1 MVATKQKL
9 SIEFTNLSLLLFPSP
24 IFLFFVPLLLLSN
37 FIHTLHPKYCN
48 ITSMTSWEWH
58 HHMTPSF
65 KFHWS
70 SLDQNT
76 CIFFSLSYATNN
88 NIWQNFNNTI
98 QHVSLHTAT
107 SINTTNVSENVTPTS
122 CPQATMPVSDVEH
135 HSPTPTTTATTT
147 PTDSYWDTLMWDD
160 IHVLI
165 LPTAIATLLLVAAIT
180 TTGVVICLC
189 TTSRR

>member
-76 CIFFSLSYATNN
+76 CTFFSCPMLQIITSDKILTTQYNMSRYIQPHQSTQPTYQRMLHPQAVHKQQCRSLMW
-88 NIWQNFNNTI
+88 NIIPPHPQP
-98 QHVSLHTAT
+98 QPQPHPPTAT
-107 SINTTNVSENVTPTS
+107 GTHW
-122 CPQATMPVSDVEH
+122 C
-135 HSPTPTTTATTT
+135 
-147 PTDSYWDTLMWDD
+147 
-160 IHVLI
+160 
-165 LPTAIATLLLVAAIT
+165 
-180 TTGVVICLC
+180 G
-189 TTSRR
+189 TTSMSSSSLLRLQLYSWWQPLPQQE